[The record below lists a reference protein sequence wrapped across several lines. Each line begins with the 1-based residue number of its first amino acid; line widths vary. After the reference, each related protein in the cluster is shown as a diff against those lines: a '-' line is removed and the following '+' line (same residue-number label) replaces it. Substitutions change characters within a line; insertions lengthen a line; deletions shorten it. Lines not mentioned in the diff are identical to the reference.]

1 MERSQCD
8 GANRWND
15 ELETARSGS
24 AQCIPLLRVPL
35 RSQQPPSSSSLPS
48 TLTRLRAPYLV
59 HGNSAR
65 VHGSLAMARRRSWRK
80 KEEEKSVETKKKDQR
95 RTDRARINCH
105 NTGSSLSTNAT
116 YVFSS
121 LGKCVECYNES
132 SLFWTDSLRFVC
144 SFYWR
149 VLIGD
154 VVLPA
159 EQDITKR
166 DIFAYR

>member
-1 MERSQCD
+1 MTDFLSWYHQKQAYSLISFKKKSVLCLLKHPRSRSLMEHSQCD

-35 RSQQPPSSSSLPS
+35 RSQQPPSSSRLPS

-80 KEEEKSVETKKKDQR
+80 KEEEKNVETKKKDQR

-105 NTGSSLSTNAT
+105 NTGSSLSTSAT

-132 SLFWTDSLRFVC
+132 SLF
-144 SFYWR
+144 
-149 VLIGD
+149 
-154 VVLPA
+154 
-159 EQDITKR
+159 
-166 DIFAYR
+166 